1 MKHLR
6 LVGRRMLPAALT
18 AVWMMG
24 AGVNLAATKH
34 PRPVKVEIRKENG
47 QFRLYRGGRPYFIK
61 GAVYK
66 IDPDGR
72 FPIAGLSARGA
83 NSVRTADLRTFD
95 EAEKLGLTVLVNLH
109 MRMESAHH
117 FDYNNVQAVRQQ
129 FEEMKSRVL
138 ELKDHP
144 AVLMWAIGNE
154 LSVGY
159 TNRRVWDAVNEVAR
173 MIHQVDPNHPAL
185 TIIGD
190 GFVNSNNGDIRE
202 IMSRCRDLDLL
213 GVNFYKGLE
222 GVPARL
228 RAEGWDKPYVITEWG
243 PSGDWQVPRTAWKA
257 SIEETSTEKAER
269 YLERYRNTILKDTE
283 RCLGSYAFIWGWR
296 HERTHTWYG
305 MFLESG
311 ERTEAVNAMQ
321 YLWTG
326 HWPANRAPRIAPLTI
341 DGQTAADS
349 VYVKPGSHHTAA
361 LQATDPDG
369 DPIALRWE
377 VMAEVPRAGYAGMG
391 EKPSRPIP
399 DLIRKTGPREITF
412 AAPSQGGAYRVFV
425 FALDGHGNAATANIP
440 FFVKP

>member
-1 MKHLR
+1 M
-6 LVGRRMLPAALT
+6 
-18 AVWMMG
+18 
-24 AGVNLAATKH
+24 
-34 PRPVKVEIRKENG
+34 
-47 QFRLYRGGRPYFIK
+47 
-61 GAVYK
+61 
-66 IDPDGR
+66 
-72 FPIAGLSARGA
+72 
-83 NSVRTADLRTFD
+83 
-95 EAEKLGLTVLVNLH
+95 
-109 MRMESAHH
+109 
-117 FDYNNVQAVRQQ
+117 
-129 FEEMKSRVL
+129 
-138 ELKDHP
+138 
-144 AVLMWAIGNE
+144 
-154 LSVGY
+154 
-159 TNRRVWDAVNEVAR
+159 
-173 MIHQVDPNHPAL
+173 
-185 TIIGD
+185 
-190 GFVNSNNGDIRE
+190 
-202 IMSRCRDLDLL
+202 
-213 GVNFYKGLE
+213 
-222 GVPARL
+222 
-228 RAEGWDKPYVITEWG
+228 G